1 MKGIVGFLL
10 LVSFSTLLGSCTRTG
25 NRTAGSTSSP
35 VASASQ
41 ASPARSKPQV
51 QVPAK
56 ALLVLKYIRLHHS
69 APEGYVGS
77 RQFGNFE
84 GRLPELDSAGKRII
98 YQEWD
103 INPHHKGLNRGA
115 ERLITGS
122 DLSAYYTPNHY
133 QVFIPLK
140 DVR

>member
-1 MKGIVGFLL
+1 ML
-10 LVSFSTLLGSCTRTG
+10 TLMGSCTMTG
-25 NRTAGSTSSP
+25 NSSAAGNASP
-35 VASASQ
+35 VAST
-41 ASPARSKPQV
+41 SPATVLKGRSSV
-51 QVPAK
+51 QVPDK
-56 ALLVLKYIRLHHS
+56 ALQVLAYIRLHHT
-69 APEGYVGS
+69 APAGYIGS

-84 GRLPELDSAGKRII
+84 GRLPETDSAGKRIT

-140 DVR
+140 NVR